1 LIWYHLQAWA
11 DVWFDNLKTIMELDL
26 DPEGKWVHYLPKR
39 MFVDDDMWFIV
50 HVQMM
55 YMAICTPSSP
65 ADEFILTDNSCN
77 IFEGPNCFTTD
88 KKTGRVE
95 PAAHTPLHEFA
106 PISPKLMII
115 LRSSVLPVPEEDPD
129 PNAKEQRD
137 FFRAQALGAHYNWDV
152 KSLLL
157 DLPISKERNNYSQIV
172 DGRAWFN

>member
-1 LIWYHLQAWA
+1 
-11 DVWFDNLKTIMELDL
+11 MELDL